1 MPRQFVTL
9 TRTFL
14 AGCLALAASLVLTSS
29 ATVGSKIF
37 LVDSAEDVADANPGD
52 GLCATLAGMCSL
64 RAAIEEANARE
75 QNDSIILPG
84 GQNPWTYTLNAT
96 FGTLEISTSMS
107 IQSPDRVGLRVI
119 DGQLLANTPVLSVN
133 ATGVLISGLM
143 IHNGPLGG
151 LVVEPGAELTLSES
165 TLSQNAIS
173 GILNQGGT
181 LTLNNV
187 TLSGNVGA
195 GLINQNS
202 SALTQLNN
210 STVIS
215 NTGLETGGIKTTS
228 GSVILK
234 NSVVAGNSTLGGAP
248 DCLGVLSSAGH
259 NLLGNPAGCE
269 GLVNGINGDL
279 VGSEVAPL
287 EARLA
292 PLAENGGPSTTHALL
307 PDSPALNA
315 GATCL
320 SKDQRGVPRPQSQ
333 ACDMGA
339 FEVAMAQLSA
349 SDYAQ
354 LETAP
359 AIITVTLDAALP
371 FEANVAYQTFAGS
384 AQPDA
389 EFTPV
394 SGTLTF
400 TNTAQLAFTV
410 PLTPNALYTGDKWFD
425 VVLTNTTSLGVD
437 SPAIARVTIV
447 DAEAP
452 PVAEMESSLQSMI
465 KSTQQVV
472 VTATLDTTSGVTA
485 TVNYHTVDDT
495 ALAGRDYLA
504 KSGQLQFAPGETAK
518 PITLTVLNDGMYYGD
533 RSFSVQL
540 TEPVSATLG
549 TPESTSITIVD
560 TNPRRIYLPL
570 IFRPPEGYVFPCE
583 TEPNDNASQANGPLL
598 SGRDYCGTLANGV
611 NNDFFYF
618 KSNGG
623 PLTVQLTGATTG
635 VQLQLYY
642 PTVSV
647 ANLVGFTSS
656 APFTITCPPGS
667 NNKCTG
673 AAGTYYVRI
682 VTTALFGGG
691 AYSLRVTFP

>member
-1 MPRQFVTL
+1 M
-9 TRTFL
+9 
-14 AGCLALAASLVLTSS
+14 VLTSS

-52 GLCATLAGMCSL
+52 GLCATPADFCSL
-64 RAAIEEANARE
+64 RAAIEEANARA
-75 QNDSIILPG
+75 QNDNIILPG
-84 GQNPWTYTLNAT
+84 GQNPWTYTLSAAL
-96 FGTLEISTSMS
+96 GTLEISTGLS

-119 DGQLLANTPVLSVN
+119 DGILMTNTPVLRVS

-195 GLINQNS
+195 GLINQSS

-248 DCLGVLSSAGH
+248 DCLGTLSSAGH

-287 EARLA
+287 DARLA

-320 SKDQRGVPRPQSQ
+320 PKDQRGAPRPQGQ
-333 ACDMGA
+333 TCDIGA

-359 AIITVTLDAALP
+359 ALITVTLDAALP
-371 FEANVAYQTFAGS
+371 FEANVDYQTLAGS
-384 AQPDA
+384 AQPDE

-400 TNTAQLAFTV
+400 TNTAQLAFMV
-410 PLTPNALYTGDKWFD
+410 PITPNILYTGDKWFD
-425 VVLTNTTSLGVD
+425 VVLTNTATVGVD
-437 SPAIARVTIV
+437 SPATARVTIL
-447 DAEAP
+447 DAQLP
-452 PVAEMESSLQSMI
+452 PVAIMETSLQSEI
-465 KSTQQVV
+465 KATGQVTVV
-472 VTATLDTTSGVTA
+472 VALDTVSGVTA
-485 TVNYHTVDDT
+485 TVNYQTVEDT

-504 KSGQLQFAPGETAK
+504 KSGQLQFAPGETSK
-518 PITLTVLNDGMYYGD
+518 PITVTLLNDGLYYGD
-533 RSFSVQL
+533 RNFSVQL

-549 TPESTSITIVD
+549 TPASTLITIVD
-560 TNPRRIYLPL
+560 TNPRRVYLPL
-570 IFRPPEGYVFPCE
+570 IARPPEGYFAACE
-583 TEPNDNASQANGPLL
+583 TEPNDNASQANGPLI
-598 SGRDYCGTLANGV
+598 SGRDYCGILGSGV

-618 KSNGG
+618 KSVGG

-642 PTVSV
+642 PSVAV
-647 ANLVGFTSS
+647 ANLVGFTSN

-682 VTTALFGGG
+682 VTTAVFGGG
-691 AYSLRVTFP
+691 SYSLRVTFP